1 MHSACRTRKR
11 REPGLR
17 ITSRRVASASR
28 SALGWRAA
36 ARGQSRVKLSG
47 WLCLCQSV
55 SRMATSHG
63 RRMTAEQRAKR
74 QQVSF
79 AANEIHV
86 HVQQSSRGC
95 QASRIS
101 SCLSVRVSA
110 KESFAKRCN
119 RSLEGAVLPRAYQ
132 PQILIIWSAD
142 CLARRARYWKA
153 PRMAKTSECTACACR
168 CGDLLAS
175 FERKDAPHIH
185 CNKDQHSSLGKAL
198 DSLGR
203 QEPFTLGRDTGMKGE
218 IAIWQHFVVR

>member
-119 RSLEGAVLPRAYQ
+119 RSPA
-132 PQILIIWSAD
+132 S
-142 CLARRARYWKA
+142 KA
-153 PRMAKTSECTACACR
+153 PCCPELTSHRSLLSGLQIAWRGERGIGKPREWLRRRNVQRVHVDAETCLRVSKGKMRRISTAIKTNTPVSAKPSILWAAKSPSPWAE
-168 CGDLLAS
+168 
-175 FERKDAPHIH
+175 I
-185 CNKDQHSSLGKAL
+185 
-198 DSLGR
+198 
-203 QEPFTLGRDTGMKGE
+203 QE
-218 IAIWQHFVVR
+218 